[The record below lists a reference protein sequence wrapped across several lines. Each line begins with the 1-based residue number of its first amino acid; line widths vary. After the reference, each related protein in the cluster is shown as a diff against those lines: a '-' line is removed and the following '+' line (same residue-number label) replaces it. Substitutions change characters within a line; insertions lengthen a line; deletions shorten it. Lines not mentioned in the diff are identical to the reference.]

1 MPAARRG
8 GPTPAARRAGVRL
21 VRFLYTDNGGVTRGK
36 ATHLA
41 SLGARIT
48 DGIGL
53 AVAMQAMNMLDQ
65 LTPVE
70 GMGAV
75 GEFRLKPDPETFTR
89 IANTSPPGP
98 TGLMGNGRRLHT
110 RWRERLSVP
119 ACSSLLTR
127 PRSRV

>member
-1 MPAARRG
+1 M
-8 GPTPAARRAGVRL
+8 
-21 VRFLYTDNGGVTRGK
+21 
-36 ATHLA
+36 
-41 SLGARIT
+41 
-48 DGIGL
+48 GL

-70 GMGAV
+70 GLGTV
-75 GEFRLKPDPETFTR
+75 GEIRLKPDPETLR
-89 IANTSPPGP
+89 
-98 TGLMGNGRRLHT
+98 NGRRLHA